1 MSKSKGEGDI
11 ESGSSQASSVFNTG
25 ADSAQL
31 PPQITAQLAAR
42 AAAQTRPRLRR
53 HGTSRSG
60 AGGKSSTRL
69 QYEELQDL
77 VQDLPVDQ
85 HKQVIAS
92 QSSSGYLAD
101 YIERR
106 KASEGK
112 WKLSNER
119 WLYYYIHSKPKTF
132 FGEAARHAKGLLLR
146 EQLEC
151 DLMSSIVL
159 ERKKEK
165 VMPATGLKEF
175 VAQAQNILTMKRTL
189 GTIRASVWNW
199 ELNVRL
205 LEFGYRGDQDL
216 VLTRMADR
224 RWRNES
230 FWSMFHDRARD
241 HRPEEKEAFD
251 ELPEEGLQAYH
262 TLSRFNQTVQQQL
275 WSSQHGCPGSN
286 TKATGPAQR
295 LPVDMSREHQNVSD
309 QRPSTLRWVPPP
321 RPQSAVSGS
330 RSALRRCQTTP
341 NLREHVRPAS
351 AGSTA
356 KRESH
361 LGLADGRFF
370 RRTIGSAAQSL
381 PILEKPRVI
390 ASDRKDMLR
399 SISSRPTSA
408 GSSRGNVKRPSS
420 AGSWATA
427 SRPQSAVSRRRT
439 KEWKMPETEPTPSLW
454 SPADPWP
461 ASPQRG
467 KSRHQAPPSCQKYLQ
482 ACQLHATV
490 PDTLDF
496 NTGLSDKL
504 SAPRRYICDAD
515 LLAVAGMLPAR
526 DHVDAV
532 DLQENSNLTD
542 LSLVPLLEQFVKV
555 DRLAEGL
562 RRLNLKYCKG
572 INWLGQETLLRLMS
586 SAKNLRELDLSG
598 VPIGMRVQRRLCVA
612 VGDHPHLMSIGL
624 ARVGLGGH
632 MLTKDCL
639 HSLLGSQSNQR
650 LDLSWN
656 VFNKQEFQ
664 LVGDFIAENLVL
676 EHLLLDHCA
685 GYIARED
692 TPISHLVEKLAFN
705 HALRSLSVCTDRIDS
720 RAALV
725 IEDSLEGHPTLK
737 RLYLRNNPLGI
748 MGLRSILRLLC
759 REESHLSRLDIEGC
773 HGGKSGDEVICLEG
787 SAAQESKVFSF
798 TNPGGK
804 YVLDLSIPYDRSLCR
819 MLYETAERFE
829 LKHSKAFVNIN
840 YSIPPYQH
848 PIRDSIGQYKVRR
861 EGILT
866 FTFNVESA
874 IAAKWSEIADDD
886 FITFLNAHLELMR
899 FTPHRIKM
907 RPLLANWKAIS
918 GMPMEQETFLT
929 ALASDFNM
937 ILPYL
942 EYMVQACPEAGTQTL
957 FRLIPSLKRDGSSM
971 YLATALFPEMEDFL
985 VTVREM
991 EAYMLFN
998 PQNPTGHYKLKLE
1011 NSTDFAV
1018 AQQLLLLDR
1027 WESVVNKRNRRQ
1039 DVSQRGNQSQL
1050 RNECHMGRSLHLSV
1064 KMLTEWVIPEFGEFE
1079 CDYVTSN
1086 HPKKG
1091 SKPLSDD
1098 LWEELM
1104 MCMYDSPC
1112 EPQDRLKVLKTISHQ
1127 IFLSSLHIRQMVGF
1141 FRNDLDREDA
1151 LVFFW
1156 PRVVDKYNAKVFRV
1170 RFEKQEDV
1178 VRLQER
1184 LGYASF
1190 FPFIQPENAKFRY
1203 NMAVYEQ
1210 RLAASLI
1217 VTLAQRE
1224 NPGNIKGYNAS
1235 ENLPTFERPDG
1246 TFDPLTM
1253 GVPRSWADFKQ
1264 CPTKGI
1270 FSGSYKCAPE
1280 NRDYEFRRRLAETYG
1295 YYDSKIMASTREQD
1309 IMWWTG
1315 LMEPPEDILD
1325 LLEFLISRFQN
1336 VDEAFRKI
1344 VRISDTKSEQI
1355 TLRRWAKSA
1364 PLAGPGRPSGPPRER
1379 PSLRERPL
1387 WVESRFSMCLASGV
1401 MGLADVT

>member
-1 MSKSKGEGDI
+1 MVIKLLIAGWPH
-11 ESGSSQASSVFNTG
+11 AVV
-25 ADSAQL
+25 
-31 PPQITAQLAAR
+31 TAKWATEQ
-42 AAAQTRPRLRR
+42 Q
-53 HGTSRSG
+53 
-60 AGGKSSTRL
+60 AGG
-69 QYEELQDL
+69 
-77 VQDLPVDQ
+77 
-85 HKQVIAS
+85 
-92 QSSSGYLAD
+92 
-101 YIERR
+101 
-106 KASEGK
+106 
-112 WKLSNER
+112 
-119 WLYYYIHSKPKTF
+119 
-132 FGEAARHAKGLLLR
+132 
-146 EQLEC
+146 
-151 DLMSSIVL
+151 
-159 ERKKEK
+159 
-165 VMPATGLKEF
+165 TGF
-175 VAQAQNILTMKRTL
+175 A
-189 GTIRASVWNW
+189 
-199 ELNVRL
+199 
-205 LEFGYRGDQDL
+205 
-216 VLTRMADR
+216 
-224 RWRNES
+224 
-230 FWSMFHDRARD
+230 
-241 HRPEEKEAFD
+241 
-251 ELPEEGLQAYH
+251 
-262 TLSRFNQTVQQQL
+262 
-275 WSSQHGCPGSN
+275 
-286 TKATGPAQR
+286 
-295 LPVDMSREHQNVSD
+295 
-309 QRPSTLRWVPPP
+309 
-321 RPQSAVSGS
+321 
-330 RSALRRCQTTP
+330 
-341 NLREHVRPAS
+341 
-351 AGSTA
+351 
-356 KRESH
+356 
-361 LGLADGRFF
+361 
-370 RRTIGSAAQSL
+370 
-381 PILEKPRVI
+381 
-390 ASDRKDMLR
+390 
-399 SISSRPTSA
+399 
-408 GSSRGNVKRPSS
+408 
-420 AGSWATA
+420 
-427 SRPQSAVSRRRT
+427 RT

-454 SPADPWP
+454 RPGGRLWRRSMLV
-461 ASPQRG
+461 Q
-467 KSRHQAPPSCQKYLQ
+467 SC
-482 ACQLHATV
+482 
-490 PDTLDF
+490 
-496 NTGLSDKL
+496 LSDKL

-562 RRLNLKYCKG
+562 RRLNLKYCKDKPKDTDG
-572 INWLGQETLLRLMS
+572 LKSGLKATWIQSQMTTDL
-586 SAKNLRELDLSG
+586 ALDLVEVEGFDRTFAGSELILG
-598 VPIGMRVQRRLCVA
+598 HSVA
-612 VGDHPHLMSIGL
+612 RYCEDKPVTLMSIGL

-639 HSLLGSQSNQR
+639 HSLLGVTGLADARVVKLRSGFRVLNLCVAQVTHT
-650 LDLSWN
+650 LDLSEPA
-656 VFNKQEFQ
+656 EFQ

-685 GYIARED
+685 GFGRGRVKLRKIRFAQGLELQGSALED
-692 TPISHLVEKLAFN
+692 VEDGPFDGKKDT
-705 HALRSLSVCTDRIDS
+705 SLSVCTDRIDS

-737 RLYLRNNPLGI
+737 RLYLRNDPLGI
-748 MGLRSILRLLC
+748 MGLPGALVDR
-759 REESHLSRLDIEGC
+759 GC

-787 SAAQESKVFSF
+787 SAAQVFSF

-848 PIRDSIGQYKVRR
+848 PIRALTRGSVRR

-1039 DVSQRGNQSQL
+1039 DV
-1050 RNECHMGRSLHLSV
+1050 

-1224 NPGNIKGYNAS
+1224 NPGNIKAPYAS
-1235 ENLPTFERPDG
+1235 QTGRQKW
-1246 TFDPLTM
+1246 
-1253 GVPRSWADFKQ
+1253 RSFV
-1264 CPTKGI
+1264 G
-1270 FSGSYKCAPE
+1270 
-1280 NRDYEFRRRLAETYG
+1280 
-1295 YYDSKIMASTREQD
+1295 DS
-1309 IMWWTG
+1309 
-1315 LMEPPEDILD
+1315 LD
-1325 LLEFLISRFQN
+1325 
-1336 VDEAFRKI
+1336 
-1344 VRISDTKSEQI
+1344 T
-1355 TLRRWAKSA
+1355 
-1364 PLAGPGRPSGPPRER
+1364 
-1379 PSLRERPL
+1379 
-1387 WVESRFSMCLASGV
+1387 
-1401 MGLADVT
+1401 